1 MGDET
6 TSFIFFDGR
15 FWLALVERRR
25 DGKLSIARHVF
36 GAEPTIPELRY
47 FYLRALER
55 LPFVDA
61 PPGYR
66 PPKAERLPEAGTART
81 SLDRF
86 KDAVKERAEAAK
98 SARGE
103 RRRLDEEE
111 AFALRRERRKKKKRG
126 H

>member
-6 TSFIFFDGR
+6 VSFVFFDGR
-15 FWLALVERRR
+15 FWIALIERRR

-36 GAEPTIPELRY
+36 GAEPTNPELKQ
-47 FYLRALER
+47 FYVHGVQR
-55 LPFVDA
+55 LCFVDA

-66 PPKAERLPEAGTART
+66 PPKAERLPEAGTAKS

-86 KDAVKERAEAAK
+86 KEALRERAEAAK
-98 SARGE
+98 GE
-103 RRRLDEEE
+103 RSEKRRLDEKE
-111 AFALRRERRKKKKRG
+111 AFALKQEKRKKKQRG